1 VFAFALFA
9 AWLAVVVCAA
19 WNHAVWRDEVR
30 ALSKALDGGSVFDM
44 LKGLR
49 TEGHPAV
56 WYLLLRGAHTLLP
69 RPEALQVV
77 ALLVAAASALLLLFC
92 SPFGWRLKALL
103 LAGNVF
109 LFEYS
114 VMARNYGISMLLL
127 FLLATFYKR
136 HRGRGP
142 LLGILL
148 FLLANCNAPSV
159 LLAGGFLLFWLA
171 DLTTGDRTA
180 RPRALRTFGWNAVL
194 AMLGVAVSIM
204 TILPASQAYGVTIE
218 RPENPFPL
226 LMTAVFLPGTVFEQ
240 LLIPHHISSAPRWF
254 YPLSRSLLSIVL
266 FGSTLGLVRI
276 RGIFVAALATLIG
289 FSVFFLFI
297 YPGDYR
303 HQALWLNFLIC
314 GYWIAADKSHP
325 PEPVPVQPSL
335 RRAAAIGT
343 GLFVVLLAIQVP
355 IGVTSVLAATR
366 DGPPLSC
373 SRDLGAFIH
382 SRPDLKGAILIAD
395 PDFLLEALPYYVSNP
410 TYLMREQRYGNVVV
424 WTRQARLRLTLGDV
438 LGTAR
443 RLQHETNKPVV
454 ILLGNPLDPLLPARV
469 YHEAYTWE
477 FSTTPEQELAFVG
490 ATQLIGSFPRART
503 NEHFDAY
510 LLKH

>member
-1 VFAFALFA
+1 M
-9 AWLAVVVCAA
+9 VVVAA

-30 ALSKALDGGSVFDM
+30 ALSKALDGASVFDM

-49 TEGHPAV
+49 TEGHPAL
-56 WYLLLRGAHTLLP
+56 WYLLLRGAHALLP
-69 RPEALQVV
+69 KPEALQVV

-103 LAGNVF
+103 LGGNVF

-136 HRGRGP
+136 HRGRGL
-142 LLGILL
+142 LLGVLL

-159 LLAGGFLLFWLA
+159 LLVGGFLLFWLA
-171 DLTTGDRTA
+171 DAATGDRA
-180 RPRALRTFGWNAVL
+180 ERPRALRTFGWNAAL
-194 AMLGVAVSIM
+194 ATLGIAVSIL
-204 TILPASQAYGVTIE
+204 TILPASQGFGVAIA
-218 RPENPFPL
+218 RPDNPLPL
-226 LMTAVFLPGTVFEQ
+226 LLTAVFLPGTAFEQ

-254 YPLSRSLLSIVL
+254 YPLSRTLLSAVL
-266 FGSTLGLVRI
+266 IGSTLGLVRT
-276 RGIFVAALATLIG
+276 RGIFLAALATLLG

-314 GYWIAADKSHP
+314 GYWIAADRSHP
-325 PEPVPVQPSL
+325 PQPAPARSSL

-355 IGVTSVLAATR
+355 IGISSALAATG

-382 SRPDLKGAILIAD
+382 SRPDLKDATLIAD
-395 PDFLLEALPYYVSNP
+395 PDFLLEPLPYYISNP

-424 WTRQARLRLTLGDV
+424 WTRRARLRLTLGDV
-438 LGTAR
+438 LETAR
-443 RLQHETNKPVV
+443 QLQHETNKPVV
-454 ILLGNPLDPLLPARV
+454 ILLGSPLDRLLPARV

-477 FSTTPEQELAFVG
+477 FSTTPEQELTFVG
-490 ATQLIGSFPRART
+490 ATELIGSFPMALT